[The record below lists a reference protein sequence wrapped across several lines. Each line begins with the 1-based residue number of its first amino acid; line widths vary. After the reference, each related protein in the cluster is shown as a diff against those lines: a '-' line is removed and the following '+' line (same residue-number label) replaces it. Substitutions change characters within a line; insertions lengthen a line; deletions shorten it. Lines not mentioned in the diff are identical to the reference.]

1 MPISREVVRISTAT
15 ISTRPIDL
23 AGLSAHPPGLPFPSP
38 KFDGQF
44 CFTKLRKP
52 RLERSEGCLLHL
64 LLHSSSEKVSPSADS
79 GKRLPCLSDGLK
91 FHLIAQTGE
100 LANEAFLRSFT
111 IPFFKEGFPFLQ
123 IGGLVT
129 EKVIDN
135 DQDTVSDG
143 DSSSF
148 GPATFGDSAILLSQI
163 ALLLMRGR
171 MSSLHEQAS

>member
-1 MPISREVVRISTAT
+1 MLGLARSSYYYEPVPEREEN
-15 ISTRPIDL
+15 
-23 AGLSAHPPGLPFPSP
+23 
-38 KFDGQF
+38 
-44 CFTKLRKP
+44 LRLL
-52 RLERSEGCLLHL
+52 RL
-64 LLHSSSEKVSPSADS
+64 SSEKVSPSADS

>member
-1 MPISREVVRISTAT
+1 MIVAAKIGPIGGIEVRICPSRLCSTSRPIS
-15 ISTRPIDL
+15 PI
-23 AGLSAHPPGLPFPSP
+23 PSV
-38 KFDGQF
+38 
-44 CFTKLRKP
+44 
-52 RLERSEGCLLHL
+52 
-64 LLHSSSEKVSPSADS
+64 SSEKVSPSADS
-79 GKRLPCLSDGLK
+79 GKRLPCLSDGLE

>member
-1 MPISREVVRISTAT
+1 MRKLIVTEFYSL
-15 ISTRPIDL
+15 D
-23 AGLSAHPPGLPFPSP
+23 GLMSDPEDQMDWVTTNFSQDMGKYVDDVYANADTLF
-38 KFDGQF
+38 
-44 CFTKLRKP
+44 
-52 RLERSEGCLLHL
+52 
-64 LLHSSSEKVSPSADS
+64 SSEKVSPSADS